1 MQRCTTRNQTPHFVV
16 EIHSEYSVQLTRNIY
31 MIIII
36 MSHLFGEDEEDP
48 QIAEQNYDDDDDNE
62 EEEDVLDMEGTT
74 MNTQVGALLMR
85 FCPHDSSM
93 LYPQVRIYVYRCMCI
108 LA

>member
-1 MQRCTTRNQTPHFVV
+1 
-16 EIHSEYSVQLTRNIY
+16 
-31 MIIII
+31 

-48 QIAEQNYDDDDDNE
+48 QIAEQNYDDDDDNEE